1 MKRAAIAGFAA
12 GVAMA
17 VGGALGAVS
26 TLTDSRAVIAP
37 DAGVMNPMIAG
48 QAMMPGHDL
57 MANLA
62 ASPEHTKLVAALRES
77 GLASALKSNGQ
88 FTVFAPIDA
97 AFNVESA
104 AGNKARLAQ
113 RLGYLIV
120 PGTFDSQ
127 ALLKQISLGGG
138 ETRLRTVEGGVLTAR
153 LNGPTNILL
162 MDERGRTADIAIY
175 DVRSRNGIIMVID
188 RMATPSG
195 PPRQVAANG

>member
-12 GVAMA
+12 GAAMA
-17 VGGALGAVS
+17 IGGALGAVS
-26 TLTDSRAVIAP
+26 TLTDSRAVMAP

-77 GLASALKSNGQ
+77 GLDSALKSNGQ

-97 AFNVESA
+97 AFNVENA
-104 AGNKARLAQ
+104 AGNKAGLAQ
-113 RLGYLIV
+113 RLSYLIV

-188 RMATPSG
+188 RMAAPSG